1 MSTAA
6 PAKKFPILRFSIGQ
20 RGTTVSQAAAPRVQ
34 RALGGARPA
43 EFTPSPAAP
52 LEVVAVGVTLPKS
65 AREMMARVA
74 IQTMRAAIAAD
85 LIGPQEAQSR
95 LASYQAHI
103 TSLAADAV
111 IPDVVTFLWGEDPKA
126 LEPALIK
133 LNERHDS
140 PLPFWDFA
148 RRLATPTKFYE
159 GNPTVTQFCRQGHC
173 AILEATGTIDIL
185 TLGVTNPYV
194 YSDMLALIEST
205 LTGSSLHKPVISGVI
220 IPPDDAELVHRN
232 HFLN

>member
-6 PAKKFPILRFSIGQ
+6 PAKKFPILRFAIG
-20 RGTTVSQAAAPRVQ
+20 RGAAVSQAAAPRVQ
-34 RALGGARPA
+34 PALGGARPS
-43 EFTPSPAAP
+43 EFTPTPAAP
-52 LEVVAVGVTLPKS
+52 IEVVAVGVTLPKN
-65 AREMMARVA
+65 AREMMSRVA

-95 LASYQAHI
+95 LAAYQAKI
-103 TSLAADAV
+103 NALDVDAV
-111 IPDVVTFLWGEDPKA
+111 LPDVVTFLWGEDPKA

-148 RRLATPTKFYE
+148 RRFATPTKFYE

-205 LTGSSLHKPVISGVI
+205 LTDSSLHKPVISGVI
-220 IPPDDAELVHRN
+220 IPPDDAELVHRT